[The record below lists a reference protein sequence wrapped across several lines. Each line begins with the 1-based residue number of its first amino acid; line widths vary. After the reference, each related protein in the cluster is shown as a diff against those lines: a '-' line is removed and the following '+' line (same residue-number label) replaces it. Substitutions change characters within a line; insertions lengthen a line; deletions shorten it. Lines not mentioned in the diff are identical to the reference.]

1 MNQPQPGQQ
10 MAYQPVMY
18 MPPSNTGSGY
28 PVGQQIIVQP
38 PNSLAQMPP
47 SQLQQ
52 MGQQIIVS
60 SQNTR
65 CITVIDFFGPRDVQT
80 IHM

>member
-1 MNQPQPGQQ
+1 

-60 SQNTR
+60 SQN
-65 CITVIDFFGPRDVQT
+65 IVIDFYGPREVQT
-80 IHM
+80 IHMKIPVVLNHNSFN